1 MNWRERYENVK
12 PGHMFQA
19 VKPFYE
25 TTAPLRI
32 FPAKTLV
39 MVINIDRS
47 IDMVEYLVEDIK
59 SDMGAYNFFV
69 CFEEMNNGSTYKS
82 I

>member
-1 MNWRERYENVK
+1 MRWQDRYEKLK

-32 FPAKTLV
+32 FRAKTLV

-47 IDMVEYLVEDIK
+47 IDMIEYLVEDIK
-59 SDMGAYNFFV
+59 SNMGAYNFFV
-69 CFEEMNNGSTYKS
+69 CFEEIK
-82 I
+82 

>member
-1 MNWRERYENVK
+1 MRWQDRYEKVK

-25 TTAPLRI
+25 TTVPLRI
-32 FPAKTLV
+32 FRAKTLV

-47 IDMVEYLVEDIK
+47 IDMIEYLVEDIK

-69 CFEEMNNGSTYKS
+69 CFEE

>member
-1 MNWRERYENVK
+1 MRWQDRYEKVK

-25 TTAPLRI
+25 TGPI
-32 FPAKTLV
+32 KVFPAKTPV

-47 IDMVEYLVEDIK
+47 IDMIEYLVEDIK
-59 SDMGAYNFFV
+59 SNMGAYNFFV
-69 CFEEMNNGSTYKS
+69 CFEEIKNGYTHKS
-82 I
+82 F